1 VTPEPFPRRESDQLL
16 QRIRSLVRDSE
27 RVDGR
32 DGVELEAQRREIDRL
47 KSELAEAV
55 KRTERRVL

>member
-1 VTPEPFPRRESDQLL
+1 VTPGRFPRRESDQLL
-16 QRIRSLVRDSE
+16 QRIRSLVRESE

>member
-1 VTPEPFPRRESDQLL
+1 VTPGPFPRRESDQLL
-16 QRIRSLVRDSE
+16 QRIRSLVRDTG

-32 DGVELEAQRREIDRL
+32 DGVELEARRREIDRL